1 MIPGSRL
8 RIIRYASFYHL
19 AFGVS
24 ILVGVTLLGATLP
37 EPFGSLQAYMGFMPV
52 WAIATMFIVIGL
64 CSRLAFRLAARFPW
78 VAVALVVP
86 QQMVLL
92 WAVVGGVI
100 YVIQSELWDL
110 AFDLRTWLGICQIS
124 GLSYYHGLE
133 VARIWEHAFTPKA
146 DEIGTSIDRRA

>member
-8 RIIRYASFYHL
+8 RVIRYASFYHL

-24 ILVGVTLLGATLP
+24 ILVGVKVIGMTLP
-37 EPFGSLQAYMGFMPV
+37 QPFGSLEAYLRIMPV
-52 WAIATMFIVIGL
+52 WAMAVMFIVIGL
-64 CSRLAFRLAARFPW
+64 CARLAFKLAARFPW
-78 VAVALVVP
+78 VAVTLVVP
-86 QQMVLL
+86 QQFVLF
-92 WAVVGGVI
+92 WAVIGGAI
-100 YVIQSELWDL
+100 YMAQNKMGF
-110 AFDLRTWLGICQIS
+110 AFSLRDWLGICQVS